1 MSSLRPGT
9 VDYSKWEN
17 LSVSDSED
25 EEDHRGDDNDDD
37 EEVGEEYDS
46 SGEEEE
52 EEYDSDESLGEDDS
66 PPMRGRPNRQPAPP
80 APTTTTGT
88 TSTTSSAPPKT
99 PGPSLAVLQRAWN
112 TSSTGNDIS
121 TDRDDQQGVDNKKSK
136 SEGNGE
142 ILCAAC
148 AAPNPRFRCSRC
160 QMVNFCDQDCQIRY
174 HPIHKSECINA
185 SMHMAYWGFLNRDSN
200 NNDKSS
206 GEDDERKTPSKEEQ
220 RAALQ
225 KSLEARLTNRRRRAL
240 KRAAAAAAVE
250 RARMARLARGNDV
263 HNKEGGNKGKDA
275 AEKEEVCS
283 VCQCE
288 FTVSGDSGVG
298 LCCPASHHMCAECAG
313 VYVKSVL
320 GDLEASYP
328 PRCPLCRAEMP
339 QDHFEAQLT
348 TQQQA
353 SLKAFTAQRALK
365 PGQVLVKCS
374 KCEFFEVQP
383 VPGSVVWWCGGCDLG
398 TCFVCNKDLPS
409 GVFKYDIEKSPHA
422 ICKALRFAKTKIEQA
437 IEEGS
442 NMQCPGCG
450 LAGRKDD
457 ACTHMTCPKCTT
469 VWCYVCGLHVKDC
482 DKALARPG
490 RPIDDIF
497 LHNQDWEINEKRC
510 PMYLTQI
517 LEVDLHW
524 LGNDWEERATDED
537 FEDDEKCLDYFHR
550 FRTIQKLQQARDEI
564 GHDDFQAVF
573 ENFDSVK
580 NSGYNL
586 EEVISTCT
594 DKLIDREEYL
604 QYHHEVE
611 GDEED
616 EDNEDFSAD
625 DTDEGEGNGSD
636 IGDEGSEHEWEAVP
650 DAMTRAVIQE
660 EEQVRSAVEVS
671 RMEDEDNEDFS
682 ADDTDDGE
690 VNGRD
695 IGDEGSE
702 HEWEAVPD
710 AMTRAVIQEEE
721 QVRSAV
727 EASRM
732 SAQEDELIRR
742 VMEDSSRDD

>member
-25 EEDHRGDDNDDD
+25 EKDHWDDDNDDD
-37 EEVGEEYDS
+37 DDDEEVEEEYDS

-66 PPMRGRPNRQPAPP
+66 PPMRERPNPQPAPT

-88 TSTTSSAPPKT
+88 TSTASSAPPKA

-121 TDRDDQQGVDNKKSK
+121 TNRDDQQGVDNKKSK

-174 HPIHKSECINA
+174 HPIHKSECIDA
-185 SMHMAYWGFLNRDSN
+185 SMHMAYWGFLNRDGISSNN

-225 KSLEARLTNRRRRAL
+225 KALEARLASRRRRAL

-263 HNKEGGNKGKDA
+263 NNKEGGNKGKGA

-320 GDLEASYP
+320 GDLEASFP

-353 SLKAFTAQRALK
+353 SMKAFTAQRALK

-383 VPGSVVWWCGGCDLG
+383 VPGSVVWWCGGCDHG

-450 LAGRKDD
+450 LSGRKDD

-482 DKALARPG
+482 DKANARPG

-524 LGNDWEERATDED
+524 LGGDWEDRAIDED

-550 FRTIQKLQQARDEI
+550 FRTIKKLQQARDEI

-573 ENFDSVK
+573 EHFDSVK
-580 NSGYNL
+580 NSGYTL

-604 QYHHEVE
+604 QYHHEAE

-616 EDNEDFSAD
+616 EDNEGLSAD
-625 DTDEGEGNGSD
+625 DMDESEGNGSD
-636 IGDEGSEHEWEAVP
+636 IEDEGSEHEWEAVP
-650 DAMTRAVIQE
+650 DAMTRAVVQE
-660 EEQVRSAVEVS
+660 EEQMRSA
-671 RMEDEDNEDFS
+671 M
-682 ADDTDDGE
+682 
-690 VNGRD
+690 
-695 IGDEGSE
+695 
-702 HEWEAVPD
+702 
-710 AMTRAVIQEEE
+710 
-721 QVRSAV
+721 